1 MTALASGDKGA
12 GMGKFLAIVGGFIG
26 GFVAGWSAAL
36 LVYIFYTDVLGHF
49 DRDGGGAMGT
59 AFVIGPFLGIIVGT
73 IAAIYVSRR
82 QARKP
87 IV

>member
-1 MTALASGDKGA
+1 
-12 GMGKFLAIVGGFIG
+12 MGKFFAIAGGFVGGF
-26 GFVAGWSAAL
+26 VVGWCVAL
-36 LVYIFYTDVLGHF
+36 LGYIFYTDVLGHF

-59 AFVIGPFLGIIVGT
+59 VFVIGPFLGIITGI

-87 IV
+87 KD